1 MFSLAAGQMK
11 MLVPSWDAITCSRVL
26 NWLDDTCNIQNGHT
40 AYLSRH
46 PYIGVLDG
54 IYSLSEANQFI
65 ESTRMITRA
74 EQILGVA
81 SVLLHEAAQSG
92 HTYIACAEMLKGIQ
106 ANMPRPGIGES
117 PATLLQI
124 ESVLDLHPKK
134 VRQDQLGRHFL
145 PQNMVAEEVVGTW
158 IRRATSGNRPLGTEL
173 NPLDYAT
180 APGSDAFPYT
190 PAQYQAVAS
199 IISSQKSRLHILT
212 GGPGTGKTA
221 VMRLLAAVCRR
232 QAVRIA
238 FAAPTGMAAKVLSSR
253 LQDLRMTATTVH
265 VLLEGSTTEF
275 FKCEANPLDVDL
287 LVVDEAG
294 MLDIQLLANVVRALP
309 VHAHLLLVGDEDQVQ
324 SVGPGQV
331 LSDCKE
337 IEGANLHMLQGSH
350 RSQGAIHQIVEGVCR
365 GVFSVPSS
373 NNVSLNEKF
382 DQAIFESQFLSAWE
396 QYGAPNVSVLLPTKG
411 LRASTPYRGVAG
423 FNLALQALV
432 NKDGI
437 PIEAG
442 DIRVGDRIIVRANL
456 NAEVTTPGGG
466 TGMAYV
472 ANGDRGVIVS
482 TDLSGDV
489 LLRLDAAPHQ
499 LCRIPRAIARKHIE
513 LGYASTIHLA
523 QGSEYACVFLV
534 IQDYPSDFLNRSVLL
549 TGLSRARDALAIYGD
564 GHQLQR
570 IARRHAPPRRTALKE
585 QVFQRI
591 SHV

>member
-1 MFSLAAGQMK
+1 MPSIAAGQLK
-11 MLVPSWDAITCSRVL
+11 MLVPSWDAVTFSRVL
-26 NWLDDTCNIQNGHT
+26 AWLDDTCNIEKGHT

-46 PYIGVLDG
+46 PYRAVLDG
-54 IYSLSEANQFI
+54 IYSLSEANQLI
-65 ESTRMITRA
+65 EATRMITRA

-81 SVLLHEAAQSG
+81 SVLLHEAAHSG
-92 HTYIACAEMLKGIQ
+92 HTYIACSEMLKGIQ
-106 ANMPRPGIGES
+106 AMMPRPGSGES

-124 ESVLDLHPKK
+124 ESVLDLHPKT
-134 VRQDQLGRHFL
+134 VRQDRMGRHFL
-145 PQNMVAEEVVGTW
+145 PRYMEAEEVVGAW
-158 IRRATSGNRPLGTEL
+158 ISYAISGNRPLGTAI
-173 NPLDYAT
+173 NPQDFAT
-180 APGSDAFPYT
+180 AAGGDVIPYT

-199 IISSQKSRLHILT
+199 IITSRHSRLHVLT
-212 GGPGTGKTA
+212 GGPGTGKTS
-221 VMRLLAAVCRR
+221 VMRLLAAVCHR

-253 LQDLRMTATTVH
+253 LHDLRMTATTVH

-275 FKCEANPLDVDL
+275 FRCEANPLDVDL

-309 VHAHLLLVGDEDQVQ
+309 SHAHLLLVGDEDQVQ

-337 IEGANLHMLQGSH
+337 IEGSNLHMLQGSH

-365 GVFSVPSS
+365 GVFTVPSS

-382 DQAIFESQFLSAWE
+382 DHVIFETQFLRAWE
-396 QYGAPNVSVLLPTKG
+396 QYGAPNVGVLLPTKG
-411 LRASTPYRGVAG
+411 LGASTPYRGVAG

-432 NKDGI
+432 NKDGV
-437 PIEAG
+437 PIEG
-442 DIRVGDRIIVRANL
+442 SEIRVGDRIIVRANL
-456 NAEVTTPGGG
+456 KAEVTTPGGG
-466 TGMAYV
+466 TGMASV
-472 ANGDRGVIVS
+472 ANGDRGVLVS
-482 TDLSGDV
+482 IEPSGAV

-499 LCRIPRAIARKHIE
+499 LCRMPRALARRHIE

-523 QGSEYACVFLV
+523 QGSEYACVFLI
-534 IQDYPSDFLNRSVLL
+534 IQDFPSDFLNRSVLL
-549 TGLSRARDALAIYGD
+549 TGLSRAREELAIYGD

-570 IARRHAPPRRTALKE
+570 IARRHAPPRRTALKD
-585 QVFQRI
+585 QVLQRI